1 MGWWGSSL
9 IRLWCATGARR
20 MCAGEGPIVL
30 LFSSAYDDSSTALES
45 LGLSVSVS
53 VSLLCRT
60 IETGPGF
67 IFGFSFRM
75 RTRGQFSCTWTH
87 S

>member
-1 MGWWGSSL
+1 MV
-9 IRLWCATGARR
+9 RLWRAVEARG
-20 MCAGEGPIVL
+20 MSAGEGPMI
-30 LFSSAYDDSSTALES
+30 FSFSGEFNCSSMTLES